1 MATNKEKKSNLLLQS
16 RRFTLNALGDTQ
28 EAFTRVL
35 DLNASEI
42 YSQQN
47 LIPTSS
53 LPFSGSSQHEE
64 TSGVI
69 KYWYRHKLTKGNDG
83 TNEAWFFL
91 DPTGSADGVTPQ
103 LINSDQK
110 TDFISPKYSEA
121 ALANANAEDATPGYN
136 IRVFV
141 STNSSEPS
149 AGDVRPITDYTY
161 NYKYGVLNFENDAPT
176 NSEYVYITT
185 YQYVGRTVADDTL
198 LGYSGSFSGSF
209 QGDGSQLTGLP
220 LSTFNNLIF
229 SGSVTASV
237 DVSSDIFLIKSAS
250 VDMFK
255 VNNEGV
261 TILKTNN
268 TTPSAVAGGIF
279 YSGSGDFFFG
289 S

>member
-91 DPTGSADGVTPQ
+91 DPTGSADGITPQ

-121 ALANANAEDATPGYN
+121 ALEMLMLKMLHLVIISESLSLQILLN
-136 IRVFV
+136 RVQ
-141 STNSSEPS
+141 EM
-149 AGDVRPITDYTY
+149 Y
-161 NYKYGVLNFENDAPT
+161 VL
-176 NSEYVYITT
+176 
-185 YQYVGRTVADDTL
+185 
-198 LGYSGSFSGSF
+198 
-209 QGDGSQLTGLP
+209 
-220 LSTFNNLIF
+220 
-229 SGSVTASV
+229 
-237 DVSSDIFLIKSAS
+237 
-250 VDMFK
+250 
-255 VNNEGV
+255 
-261 TILKTNN
+261 
-268 TTPSAVAGGIF
+268 
-279 YSGSGDFFFG
+279 
-289 S
+289 